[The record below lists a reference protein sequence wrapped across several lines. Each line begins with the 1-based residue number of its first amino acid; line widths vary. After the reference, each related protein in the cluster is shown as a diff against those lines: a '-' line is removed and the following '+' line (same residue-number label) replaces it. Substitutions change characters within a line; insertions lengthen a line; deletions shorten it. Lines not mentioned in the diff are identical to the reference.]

1 MTPTRYLNYHYPA
14 TPKQK
19 LLALAEWIPDDTE
32 ADHYGKGD
40 TVQAFEAEI
49 AALLGKESAVWFPSG
64 TMVQQIALRM
74 WCDRRDSHTVLYHP
88 TSHLAIHEKDAY
100 RVLHHLHAVH
110 LGPKDSL
117 FTLADLQAVLPTLS
131 EPGGALLIEL
141 PQREIGGQL
150 PTWDE
155 LVQIVDTAHAAGM
168 YCHLD
173 GARLWECGPYFSRPY
188 AEIAAL
194 FDSVY
199 VSLYKILNGISGAML
214 AGPADFIEES
224 RIWQRRHGGNLPG
237 MYPYVLA
244 GKMGLEKHLPCIPD
258 YVAKARAICDGLAR
272 IPGIVIV
279 PNPPPTNMAHI
290 HLKGDKEAL
299 IEAAK
304 TVGEEMNIRLFRG
317 LGEGIIPDTHA
328 FELTIGEAALD
339 IPTEEIIEAFRR
351 VMTQGKYV

>member
-1 MTPTRYLNYHYPA
+1 MPPTRQLNYHHPT

-19 LLALAEWIPDDTE
+19 LLALAEWIPDDAT

-40 TVQAFEAEI
+40 TQQAFEAEI
-49 AALLGKESAVWFPSG
+49 AALLGKEAAVWFPSG

-74 WCDRRDSHTVLYHP
+74 WCDRRGSHTVLYHP
-88 TSHLAIHEKDAY
+88 TSHLAIHEQDAY

-110 LGPKDSL
+110 LGPKDGL

-150 PTWDE
+150 PTWEE
-155 LVQIVDTAHAAGM
+155 LVNIVETAHQAGI

-173 GARLWECGPYFSRPY
+173 GARLWECGPYFGRPY

-199 VSLYKILNGISGAML
+199 VSLYKTMNGISGAML

-244 GKMGLEKHLPCIPD
+244 GKMGLETHLPRIPE
-258 YVAKARAICDGLAR
+258 YVGKARGICDGLAT

-279 PNPPPTNMAHI
+279 PNPPPTNMAHV
-290 HLKGDKEAL
+290 HLKGEKEAL
-299 IEAAK
+299 LEAAK
-304 TVGEEMNIRLFRG
+304 IVGEAMDMRLFGWLRD
-317 LGEGIIPDTHA
+317 GIIPGYAA
-328 FELTIGEAALD
+328 FELTIGDAGLE
-339 IPTEEIIEAFRR
+339 IPTDEIVEAFRR
-351 VMTQGKYV
+351 IMAQM